1 MAKQSGVRYA
11 YKRLPAWTDR
21 VLFHSNMPRAWQPT
35 CLEYKS
41 VEGVASSDHKPV
53 RAVFEVPSVSSPPQ
67 VVTDQLDSA
76 PHPSRN
82 ARIALCRMRC
92 KYLAKHKTR

>member
-1 MAKQSGVRYA
+1 MQVAKQAGVRYA

-21 VLFHSNMPRAWQPT
+21 ILYHSNMPRAWQPT
-35 CLEYKS
+35 CLEYRS
-41 VEGVASSDHKPV
+41 AEGVASSDHKPV

-76 PHPSRN
+76 RPSSCSH
-82 ARIALCRMRC
+82 AAHAAAMLH
-92 KYLAKHKTR
+92 AA